1 MLNRVVLTGRLTRDA
16 ELRYTQGGTSVAS
29 FTLAVD
35 RQFRNAQGER
45 DADFINCVI
54 WRKPAEN
61 FANFTHKGALVGIDG
76 SLRTRSY
83 ENNQGQRVYVTEVQ
97 VDNCWNR
104 VAMAVSP
111 TVAVV
116 LSQTLAMVKA
126 TGTTISHSIM
136 AVAISKALTTVV
148 LLNQWEIHHL
158 AIKADSTIPLKMHQ
172 CLVKKHQSTMIFHS
186 AMKIL
191 SQLHHQTMMP
201 LRLI

>member
-1 MLNRVVLTGRLTRDA
+1 
-16 ELRYTQGGTSVAS
+16 
-29 FTLAVD
+29 
-35 RQFRNAQGER
+35 
-45 DADFINCVI
+45 
-54 WRKPAEN
+54 
-61 FANFTHKGALVGIDG
+61 
-76 SLRTRSY
+76 
-83 ENNQGQRVYVTEVQ
+83 
-97 VDNCWNR
+97 
-104 VAMAVSP
+104 
-111 TVAVV
+111 
-116 LSQTLAMVKA
+116 
-126 TGTTISHSIM
+126 M